1 MWTVE
6 HLEKLGKIRL
16 LSIWHGLCKAW
27 DIHRNIADHDDQGS
41 ETMFDF
47 TTSDTKRIFLAMAG
61 GLLMS
66 FACLT
71 AALAPA
77 NAAPLHSVDACRPV
91 LL

>member
-1 MWTVE
+1 M
-6 HLEKLGKIRL
+6 
-16 LSIWHGLCKAW
+16 S
-27 DIHRNIADHDDQGS
+27 
-41 ETMFDF
+41 DF
-47 TTSDTKRIFLAMAG
+47 TMTDTKRFLLALTG

-77 NAAPLHSVDACRPV
+77 NAATPMSICKPT

>member
-1 MWTVE
+1 M
-6 HLEKLGKIRL
+6 
-16 LSIWHGLCKAW
+16 S
-27 DIHRNIADHDDQGS
+27 
-41 ETMFDF
+41 DF
-47 TTSDTKRIFLAMAG
+47 TMTDTKRFLLALAG

-77 NAAPLHSVDACRPV
+77 NAAAPATAARPI